1 MADKHDSV
9 LDDGVVRNRLARV
22 YAEALLS
29 VAAKANAQ
37 DQVGSELDDLIRN
50 VLAAK
55 PEVEAFLNNPTVGK
69 REKDP
74 AIAQAFASASEP
86 VRNLIGVL
94 NQNNRLRLIRSVAA
108 VYRDIRDQQA
118 GRLRVTVKSAVPL
131 TDDQTNKIKASLE
144 SSLKK
149 TPVIASVVD
158 PELIGGLVIQVGD
171 RVIDTS
177 VRTRIQTLRAQLME
191 RGTSYVLQN

>member
-1 MADKHDSV
+1 MADKHDNV
-9 LDDGVVRNRLARV
+9 LDEGVVRSRLARV
-22 YAEALLS
+22 YAEALLN
-29 VAAKANAQ
+29 VAAKAGIQ
-37 DQVGSELDDLIRN
+37 DQVSAELDDLIRN

-69 REKDP
+69 RAKEP
-74 AIAQAFASASEP
+74 AIAEAFASASEP
-86 VRNLIGVL
+86 VRHLLGVL
-94 NQNNRLRLIRSVAA
+94 NLNNRLRLVRSIAA

-131 TDDQTNKIKASLE
+131 TDEQTNKLKATLE
-144 SSLKK
+144 ASLKK
-149 TPVIASVVD
+149 TPVIATVVD
-158 PELIGGLVIQVGD
+158 PELIGGLIIQVGD